1 MSRRSSA
8 LAIARTEYNLHE
20 HRLVGYEYY
29 AGIKTDNLRV
39 LLYYRRLTL
48 SSTEDSMAI
57 TIETIRNNRRI
68 TIKRIRAQFTR
79 VLPCKVWIAYH
90 QEQSNQGPNS
100 RAPQQSMLICVGP

>member
-1 MSRRSSA
+1 M
-8 LAIARTEYNLHE
+8 
-20 HRLVGYEYY
+20 V
-29 AGIKTDNLRV
+29 
-39 LLYYRRLTL
+39 
-48 SSTEDSMAI
+48 I

-100 RAPQQSMLICVGP
+100 RAPQQSMLICVGGARPTATQWGILPPQKCHH